1 MSGQCGFDLRDE
13 DVVAVLNGFPRHDVE
28 QHLATCRGC
37 AAEMAGIARA
47 IKEYSSA
54 ISYVATRSVNRRALS
69 LKRETRR
76 VKAFRWAIACALA
89 VLMLM
94 VSVHKQPARKADER
108 TLITD
113 EAVLHSVNIA
123 LSRPVPKPL
132 IPAIMLVNERY
143 ERITNN
149 RRKERTRK

>member
-13 DVVAVLNGFPRHDVE
+13 DMVAVLNGSPRREVE
-28 QHLATCRGC
+28 QHLATCCDC
-37 AAEMAGIARA
+37 AGEMAGIARA
-47 IKEYSSA
+47 IKEYSRA
-54 ISYVATRSVNRRALS
+54 ISYVATRSVDRRALS
-69 LKRETRR
+69 LKRESRR

-94 VSVHKQPARKADER
+94 ISVHKQAVRKTDEN

-113 EAVLHSVNIA
+113 EAVLHSVNVA

-132 IPAIMLVNERY
+132 TPAIMLVNERY
-143 ERITNN
+143 QRITND
-149 RRKERTRK
+149 REKERTRK